1 MSDDDENDEDYT
13 GLRLNSTV
21 HTGYKI
27 TTLTLDVKLVI
38 KSLLPTLKWLATQV
52 FLMSC
57 SIALSQGSQ
66 DCLNF
71 LFRLIFSINRDPL
84 HPSSGACLFPFSHVF
99 MDVFSL
105 RRLKLSIFGD
115 AAEIQSAE

>member
-52 FLMSC
+52 CLMSC
-57 SIALSQGSQ
+57 SIALQ
-66 DCLNF
+66 DCLN
-71 LFRLIFSINRDPL
+71 LHFRQIYSINRDPL

-99 MDVFSL
+99 MDIFSL
-105 RRLKLSIFGD
+105 LRLKLSIFGD
-115 AAEIQSAE
+115 AAEIQREESAE